1 MSRYLLTTVI
11 VGILGGIL
19 MAALLLYMMLV
30 NGFRLFNIGFFLCLA
45 AGIAFPLCLGLVEE
59 DAMSVFMAQCI
70 LLAVSMLII
79 FFYAF
84 VVSNSLAAA
93 GRENA
98 VFELVLKYAFIIHGA
113 ALAVSLLVSL
123 RKKKKD

>member
-1 MSRYLLTTVI
+1 MSKYVLTTVI

-59 DAMSVFMAQCI
+59 DVMSVFMAQCI

-84 VVSNSLAAA
+84 VVSNSLAAS

>member
-1 MSRYLLTTVI
+1 MSKRLLTTII
-11 VGILGGIL
+11 VGLMGGIL

-59 DAMSVFMAQCI
+59 DVMSVFGAQCI
-70 LLAVSMLII
+70 LLVVSMLII

-84 VVSNSLAAA
+84 VVSNSLAAS

-98 VFELVLKYAFIIHGA
+98 VFQLVLEYACIIHGA
-113 ALAVSLLVSL
+113 SLAVSFLINMK
-123 RKKKKD
+123 KKKKD